1 MSKKS
6 FEIESFMTADLG
18 LSGNELV
25 LYAIMWK
32 ETNKGTKPVTMD
44 YNGWS
49 EAMGVKVPTV
59 YNCLNKLV
67 ERGVIEQECRSI
79 YRLNNKQC

>member
-6 FEIESFMTADLG
+6 FEIESFMTQSLG

-32 ETNKGTKPVTMD
+32 ETGKGEKPVTLD

-67 ERGVIEQECRSI
+67 ERGIIDQECKSI
-79 YRLNNKQC
+79 YRLKTK

>member
-6 FEIESFMTADLG
+6 FEIESFMTQQLK

-32 ETNKGTKPVTMD
+32 ESDKGAKPLQMD

-59 YNCLNKLV
+59 YNCLNKLM
-67 ERGVIEQECRSI
+67 ERGIVDQECKSVYKI
-79 YRLNNKQC
+79 CK

>member
-6 FEIESFMTADLG
+6 FEIENFMTASLG

-32 ETNKGTKPVTMD
+32 ESEKGTKPVPMD

-59 YNCLNKLV
+59 YNCINKLM
-67 ERGVIEQECRSI
+67 ERGVIDQECKSV
-79 YRLNNKQC
+79 YRLTTK